1 MHIAN
6 YIDPGTTDKLISEL
20 FQTHN
25 IEAFLRAHEGELV
38 VSSFAGYIT
47 QLCKQKNMTVSKVL
61 DKADIGTSFGY
72 AIFNGPRKPP
82 RDTVLKLA
90 IAFGLNLDDTQKLL
104 SAAGFGG
111 LYPKI
116 KRDAVIIY
124 PIQRGYTLFQIQDEL
139 TRQQLTELGAADHD
153 RR

>member
-1 MHIAN
+1 M
-6 YIDPGTTDKLISEL
+6 
-20 FQTHN
+20 
-25 IEAFLRAHEGELV
+25 
-38 VSSFAGYIT
+38 
-47 QLCKQKNMTVSKVL
+47 L

-72 AIFNGPRKPP
+72 ALFKGVRKPS
-82 RDTVLKLA
+82 RDTVIKLA
-90 IAFGLNLDDTQKLL
+90 IAFGLNLDDAQKLL

-124 PIQRGYTLFQIQDEL
+124 ALQRGYSLFQIQDEL
-139 TRQQLTELGAADHD
+139 SRQQLTELGATDND

>member
-6 YIDPGTTDKLISEL
+6 FNDQGTTDKLISEL
-20 FQTHN
+20 FNTEN
-25 IEAFLRAHEGELV
+25 IDDFLRAHEGELV
-38 VSSFAGYIT
+38 VPSFAEYIT
-47 QLCKQKNMTVSKVL
+47 RLCKEKNLTVSKAL

-72 AIFNGPRKPP
+72 ALFNGSRKPS
-82 RDTVLKLA
+82 RDTVIKLA
-90 IAFGLNLDDTQKLL
+90 IAFGMDLDETQKLL

-116 KRDAVIIY
+116 KRDAIIIFA
-124 PIQRGYTLFQIQDEL
+124 IQRKYTLFQIQEQL
-139 TRQQLTELGAADHD
+139 SRQELTELGVADND

>member
-6 YIDPGTTDKLISEL
+6 YIDPGTTDRLISEL
-20 FQTHN
+20 FKTDN

-38 VSSFAGYIT
+38 VFSFAEYIT
-47 QLCKQKNMTVSKVL
+47 QLCKQKKTTVSKVL

-72 AIFNGPRKPP
+72 ALFKGVRKPS
-82 RDTVLKLA
+82 RDTVIKLA
-90 IAFGLNLDDTQKLL
+90 IAFGLNLDDAQKLL

-124 PIQRGYTLFQIQDEL
+124 ALQRGYSLFQIQDEL
-139 TRQQLTELGAADHD
+139 SRQQLTELGAADND

>member
-6 YIDPGTTDKLISEL
+6 YIDPGTTDRLISEL
-20 FQTHN
+20 TKTDN

-38 VSSFAGYIT
+38 VSSFAEYIT
-47 QLCKQKNMTVSKVL
+47 QLCKQKKTTVSKVL
-61 DKADIGTSFGY
+61 DKADIGVSFGY
-72 AIFNGPRKPP
+72 ALFKGVRKPS
-82 RDTVLKLA
+82 RDTVIKLA
-90 IAFGLNLDDTQKLL
+90 IAFGLNLDDAQKLL

-124 PIQRGYTLFQIQDEL
+124 ALQRGYSLFQIQDEL
-139 TRQQLTELGAADHD
+139 SRQQLAELGAADND